1 MHPNVRRDL
10 TRLMCTGEAYRPLRH
25 DRHLSEA
32 SSFQIGVSR
41 GRLIASNGILALV
54 PHRWHFTSR
63 HCAMVGEDWAGPPK
77 PSMRSDHNSA
87 SSPVDIALRLLDGLP
102 RPLSAFPRP

>member
-1 MHPNVRRDL
+1 
-10 TRLMCTGEAYRPLRH
+10 
-25 DRHLSEA
+25 
-32 SSFQIGVSR
+32 
-41 GRLIASNGILALV
+41 
-54 PHRWHFTSR
+54 
-63 HCAMVGEDWAGPPK
+63 MVGEDWAGPPK

>member
-1 MHPNVRRDL
+1 
-10 TRLMCTGEAYRPLRH
+10 MCTGEAYRPLRH

-63 HCAMVGEDWAGPPK
+63 HCAMVGGRLGRAAEAFHAKRPQLGLV
-77 PSMRSDHNSA
+77 
-87 SSPVDIALRLLDGLP
+87 PVDIALRLLDGLP